1 MHRRFATLGFFFLAT
16 LPFVALT
23 LADQPAQPTT
33 ARQVPKSAYD
43 RPFTTPEMTALPK
56 DVKPF
61 DYKDVGKQIPNYKGG
76 KGATLTLQQ
85 LPLRPEESIKHM
97 VVPKG
102 FHVEFVVGDPDIQ
115 RPIFTAWDEQGRLWI
130 AESEDYPHSIQN
142 SGNGKGRD
150 RIVICE
156 DTKGTGRMDKFTV
169 FADKLSVPAGFTFS
183 NGGVIVFEGKKT
195 IFLKDTTGTGKA
207 DYRKEM
213 MGTWGQGDTHGGVS
227 NMQFGLDNW
236 IWAMQGYNNSTVVDG
251 SGAKHQFRQGFFRF
265 TPDGNKLEF
274 IRPTNNNTWG
284 LGFSE
289 EGLVFGSTANGN
301 PSVHVPI
308 PNRYYE
314 SVRGWTVKGL
324 DKNGI
329 AGNPR
334 FKPVTDKVRQ
344 VDYFGAYTAAA
355 GHALYTAR
363 TYPQEYW
370 NRTAFVNEPTGHLVG
385 TFVLTRDGAQ
395 FRSTNPFNLLA

>member
-1 MHRRFATLGFFFLAT
+1 MQRRFAVLGAFYLAT
-16 LPFVALT
+16 LPFLALA
-23 LADQPAQPTT
+23 LADEPNSSRQLGAAQVV
-33 ARQVPKSAYD
+33 ASNRVVAAQQVPKSAYD
-43 RPFTTPEMTALPK
+43 RPFQTPEMTSLPT

-61 DYKDVGKQIPNYKGG
+61 EYKDVGKQIPNYKGG
-76 KGATLTLQQ
+76 KGATLNQQQ

-115 RPIFTAWDEQGRLWI
+115 RPLFTAWDEQGRLWI

-169 FADKLSVPAGFTFS
+169 FAEQLSIPTGFTFS
-183 NGGVIVFEGKKT
+183 NGGVLVFEGKKT
-195 IFLKDTTGTGKA
+195 VFLKDTKGTGKA
-207 DYRKEM
+207 DFRKEI

-227 NMQFGLDNW
+227 NMQYGLDNW
-236 IWAMQGYNNSTVVDG
+236 IWAMQGYNFSTVVDG
-251 SGAKHQFRQGFFRF
+251 SGARHQFRQGFFRF
-265 TPDGNKLEF
+265 TPDGAKLEF

-289 EGLVFGSTANGN
+289 EGLIFGSTANGN
-301 PSVHVPI
+301 PSVYVPI

-329 AGNPR
+329 AGNPK
-334 FKPVTDKVRQ
+334 FKAATDKVRQ
-344 VDYFGAYTAAA
+344 VDYFGATPPRR
-355 GHALYTAR
+355 GMRLYTAPIR
-363 TYPQEYW
+363 R
-370 NRTAFVNEPTGHLVG
+370 NSGTALR
-385 TFVLTRDGAQ
+385 L
-395 FRSTNPFNLLA
+395 STNPPGISSAHSC